1 MGLSTGTP
9 LGSITTQES
18 IYLEGAP
25 YIYFQDAT
33 ANELNNPDAQTYY
46 WGLSGTSTYPVYLLG
61 CVNGVALSENL
72 TLNAVRCD
80 NIGDVA
86 SVQRRHYLELTLS
99 IQSLFPLS
107 VLAHIIKSPQTTYSS
122 GGLQK
127 MGIGAINNNQM
138 YHVYMPKV
146 YDDLTGDYLSM
157 TLHRAQFVDAFSLAM
172 TMGENWKLNGLKIR
186 AYADDTKP
194 ANQTFLTLIRADA
207 SAIP

>member
-1 MGLSTGTP
+1 MGLITGTP
-9 LGSITTQES
+9 LGSITNQES

-25 YIYFQDAT
+25 YIYFQDYI

-61 CVNGVALSENL
+61 CVNTVTLSENL

-86 SVQRRHYLELTLS
+86 SVQRRHYLEFNLS
-99 IQSLFPLS
+99 IQTLFPLS
-107 VLAHIIKSPQTTYSS
+107 VLSHLIKSPQTTYSS

-127 MGIGAINNNQM
+127 MGIGAINNNQF
-138 YHVYMPKV
+138 YHVYAPKV
-146 YDDLTGDYLSM
+146 YDDTTGDYLSF
-157 TLHRAQFVDAFSLAM
+157 TLHRAQFVDAFTLAM

-194 ANQTFLTLIRADA
+194 ASQLFATIVRADV

>member
-1 MGLSTGTP
+1 MSLATGTP
-9 LGSITTQES
+9 LGTITTQES

-33 ANELNNPDAQTYY
+33 PSEAFAPDAQGYY
-46 WGLSGTSTYPVYLLG
+46 WGLSGTASYPVYLLG
-61 CVNGVALSENL
+61 CVNTVVLSENL
-72 TLNAVRCD
+72 TLNDVRCD

-86 SVQRRHYLELTLS
+86 AVQRRHYLELSLS
-99 IQSLFPLS
+99 IQSLFPFS
-107 VLAHIIKSPQTTYSS
+107 VLAEILKSPQTTYSS

-127 MGIGAINNNQM
+127 MGIGAINNNKF

-146 YDDLTGDYLSM
+146 YDDVTGDYLSI

-172 TMGENWKLNGLKIR
+172 TMGDNWKLNGLKIR
-186 AYADDTKP
+186 AFADDTKP
-194 ANQTFLTLIRADA
+194 ASQLFASIIRVDP